1 MNFSFIVVSSSC
13 FHKIKVV
20 FDQWVCIKFDVIK
33 EMIDS
38 YYTYMLGADA
48 SATYKDM
55 KVIISGLYCH
65 EEGFADFIRESGLL
79 QDPEIVAELEEY
91 FHHFNTNKYLE
102 EYLEDIPAAEWIELC
117 SEQKLLEFIMLEM
130 CALEM
135 FESIVTPIV
144 LK

>member
-1 MNFSFIVVSSSC
+1 
-13 FHKIKVV
+13 
-20 FDQWVCIKFDVIK
+20 
-33 EMIDS
+33 
-38 YYTYMLGADA
+38 MLVA
-48 SATYKDM
+48 SATYEDI

-79 QDPEIVAELEEY
+79 QDEEIVAKLEKY
-91 FHHFNTNKYLE
+91 FHHFNTNAYFE
-102 EYLEDIPAAEWIELC
+102 QYLEDISAAEWIELS

-135 FESIVTPIV
+135 FVSIDTPTV

>member
-1 MNFSFIVVSSSC
+1 MNFSFIVVSSSS
-13 FHKIKVV
+13 FHKVKVV

-33 EMIDS
+33 ERIDS
-38 YYTYMLGADA
+38 YYRYMLVA
-48 SATYKDM
+48 SATYEDI

>member
-38 YYTYMLGADA
+38 YYTYMLVA
-48 SATYKDM
+48 SATYEDI